1 MMSKTLSNRIE
12 DIKTKISIAQFSQT
26 KFREELNNIVE
37 NLKNSIDSM
46 SIEEQAILF
55 NDFPMLKEIDYNSIK
70 NLSYDELM
78 EFNKNLKYNLSV
90 VVSELER
97 KLC

>member
-37 NLKNSIDSM
+37 NLKNNIDSM